1 MVSRLD
7 AEKESQNNC
16 INEHIRGG
24 SVTCNISNIE
34 YFLTNRAMLLRLK
47 S

>member
-7 AEKESQNNC
+7 AEDESQNNC
-16 INEHIRGG
+16 INEHIKGG
-24 SVTCNISNIE
+24 SVTCNILNIE
-34 YFLTNRAMLLRLK
+34 YFLTNRAKLLRLE